1 MSRPHYEN
9 RKSLQKEHALA
20 QGLEKRW
27 ECKLKKLPIKYMLDY
42 AAWKNKQISAWVEL
56 KCRTIPF
63 EQYDEYMISLAKV
76 MAAKELSRNTGL
88 QSFLVVQWSNKTA
101 FLQLDNA
108 DYELRMGGR
117 KDRND
122 PDDIE
127 PCCYFKLKD
136 FTDLELG

>member
-1 MSRPHYEN
+1 MSRPYYEN

-42 AAWKNKQISAWVEL
+42 AAWKNRQISAWVEL

-88 QSFLVVQWSNKTA
+88 KSFLVVQWNNKTA

-117 KDRND
+117 KDRSD

-127 PCCYFKLKD
+127 PCCYFQLKD
-136 FTDLELG
+136 FTDLEL

>member
-42 AAWKNKQISAWVEL
+42 AVWKNRQISAWVEL
-56 KCRTIPF
+56 KCRTITF
-63 EQYDEYMISLAKV
+63 EQYDEYMISLSKV
-76 MAAKELSRNTGL
+76 MAAKDLSRNTGL
-88 QSFLVVQWSNKTA
+88 KSFLVVQWSNKTA

-108 DYELRMGGR
+108 PYKLRMGGR

-136 FTDLELG
+136 FTDLEL

>member
-1 MSRPHYEN
+1 MSRPYYEN

-42 AAWKNKQISAWVEL
+42 AAWKNRQISAWVEL

-76 MAAKELSRNTGL
+76 MAAKDLSRNTGL
-88 QSFLVVQWSNKTA
+88 KSFLVVQWNNKTA

-117 KDRND
+117 KDRSD

-136 FTDLELG
+136 FTDLEL